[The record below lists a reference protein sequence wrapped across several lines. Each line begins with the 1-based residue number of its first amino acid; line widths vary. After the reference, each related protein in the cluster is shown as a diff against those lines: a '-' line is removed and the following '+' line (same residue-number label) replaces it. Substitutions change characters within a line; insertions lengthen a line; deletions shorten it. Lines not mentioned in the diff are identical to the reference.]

1 MKLILNL
8 FAFLIV
14 TQSYCQSKED
24 FKIIKKFH
32 KKPTKTE
39 LSLTSE
45 FPNNPTIKLLN
56 LIKEF
61 GDATDYYSSRPNR
74 NLYWRI
80 EKKKKDLF
88 NNLCIPSNTDS
99 FQKSLLS
106 INECINEYKKK
117 RRDIVLLEIELE
129 KRRDRSFE
137 KNKNNY
143 SYRDFIEY
151 LDLVRINL
159 SDIERIVKE
168 YYRSITKSVE
178 SRIKKYNKLMKSKNW
193 ESIDYI
199 KDNFLVQETSFGK
212 ELYLFLIEL
221 NLRTS
226 IKKSFKE
233 YNFIKDDYNYKK
245 EFKFFFEGN
254 QYFFNERF
262 KSSQKLKDGKSSRY
276 RINEETTIDKTVE
289 SIRDIFSLSKT
300 SSFLV
305 KMDEMDQDVIVTLLR
320 DNGYKSPYLDLM
332 DFQSKLT
339 RSFNFNYSHNIK
351 LIYENVIKYSHD
363 YTWYNNE
370 SSRHTFYQIDDKYTE
385 NDIKVMKLIEES
397 LNIKESDKYS
407 SIMEEH
413 NDEIMNPTPEN
424 CSSNVHKNTILKTQ
438 LYSNNGQRKLFSVIY
453 QFNLKKSFD
462 REDCVYIW
470 SVIYKDLLGRTQ
482 NDVFRSTSDFSGK
495 DNRIKIELF
504 DFKKKDYSSH
514 VYVKPEK

>member
-24 FKIIKKFH
+24 FNIIKKFEE
-32 KKPTKTE
+32 KPTKTE

-61 GDATDYYSSRPNR
+61 GDITDYSSNDFR
-74 NLYWRI
+74 LS
-80 EKKKKDLF
+80 EKKKEDLF
-88 NNLCIPSNTDS
+88 SNLCIPSNTDS
-99 FQKSLLS
+99 WKTILLS

-117 RRDIVLLEIELE
+117 SRDIVLLEIELE

-143 SYRDFIEY
+143 SYTSFIKY

-159 SDIERIVKE
+159 SDIEKIVNI
-168 YYRSITKSVE
+168 YYEWITDLLE
-178 SRIKKYNKLMKSKNW
+178 ETIQDHKLMKSKNW
-193 ESIDYI
+193 YSYGNI

-221 NLRTS
+221 NIRTS

-233 YNFIKDDYNYKK
+233 YNFIKDDYNYKE
-245 EFKFFFEGN
+245 EFKSFFEGN
-254 QYFFNERF
+254 QAFFNERF
-262 KSSQKLKDGKSSRY
+262 KSSQRLKDGKSSRY

-289 SIRDIFSLSKT
+289 SIRDLFSLSDSLSET
-300 SSFLV
+300 SYLV
-305 KMDEMDQDVIVTLLR
+305 KMDEMDQDVTVTLLR

-339 RSFNFNYSHNIK
+339 RSFNINYSHDIK

-363 YTWYNNE
+363 YTWYNDE
-370 SSRHTFYQIDDKYTE
+370 LSQHTFYQIDDKYTE

-453 QFNLKKSFD
+453 QFNLEKSSD

-470 SVIYKDLLGRTQ
+470 SVIYNDLLGRTQ
-482 NDVFRSTSDFSGK
+482 NAVFRSTSDFSGK

-504 DFKKKDYSSH
+504 DFKKKDYSSP
-514 VYVKPEK
+514 VYVKPDK

>member
-1 MKLILNL
+1 MKTILKFFVILI
-8 FAFLIV
+8 
-14 TQSYCQSKED
+14 TTHSYCQSKDD
-24 FKIIKKFH
+24 FKLIEKFEKKS
-32 KKPTKTE
+32 TKTE

-61 GDATDYYSSRPNR
+61 GDITDYSS
-74 NLYWRI
+74 NLYYKLDN
-80 EKKKKDLF
+80 KKRDLF
-88 NNLCIPSNTDS
+88 NNLCIPSNTGS
-99 FQKSLLS
+99 FQKTLLS
-106 INECINEYKKK
+106 INECINDYKKK
-117 RRDIVLLEIELE
+117 SRDVVLLEIELE

-143 SYRDFIEY
+143 SYRRFIEN

-159 SDIERIVKE
+159 SDIERIVNI
-168 YYRSITKSVE
+168 YYKSIINRVE
-178 SRIKKYNKLMKSKNW
+178 SSIKKYNKLIESKNW
-193 ESIDYI
+193 ESIDSI
-199 KDNFLVQETSFGK
+199 KDSFLVQETSFGK

-221 NLRTS
+221 KFKSNL
-226 IKKSFKE
+226 KKSFKE
-233 YNFIKDDYNYKK
+233 YNFIKDDYNYKE
-245 EFKFFFEGN
+245 EFKSFFKGN
-254 QYFFNERF
+254 QTFFNERF
-262 KSSQKLKDGKSSRY
+262 KSSQRLKDGKSSRY

-305 KMDEMDQDVIVTLLR
+305 KMDEMDQDETVTLLR

-339 RSFNFNYSHNIK
+339 RAFNINYSHDIK

-363 YTWYNNE
+363 YTWYKDE
-370 SSRHTFYQIDDKYTE
+370 WSQHTFYQIDDKYTE

-424 CSSNVHKNTILKTQ
+424 CSSSVHKNTILKTQ

-453 QFNLKKSFD
+453 QFNLEKSFD

-470 SVIYKDLLGRTQ
+470 SVIYNDLFGRTQ

-504 DFKKKDYSSH
+504 DFKKKDYSSP
-514 VYVKPEK
+514 VYVKPIN